1 MCSRKKAAEDAVWK
15 FHELPPSALI
25 KSLDLEQAAVDQDEL
40 VRAKWFWSGRPKA
53 LWESL
58 GFFFFYVT
66 VVAFSR
72 IPLALASSAR

>member
-1 MCSRKKAAEDAVWK
+1 VWK

-58 GFFFFYVT
+58 GFFFFLCDRRRILPD
-66 VVAFSR
+66 SR
-72 IPLALASSAR
+72 G